1 GDLLNPHPALSNVAR
16 ASQIPYDG
24 PTLHGLNNHAELSTP
39 SSEVYSSLRT
49 STLDRNDLGGI
60 HHEAASVGEPRPR
73 VKVKPMSTIPMK
85 MPREAAFSPAPQS
98 SQSHKRGRGISPNPS
113 ESQNDDAAE
122 DQPRVTRQARSA
134 GREPGPL
141 SVDLTEYER
150 SYLEDIIQTIGMD
163 DKHGQWAV
171 DLAEVSGDTHR
182 HLAMCANVSRFS
194 YMLSTL
200 EARLERIEN
209 NMSEHF
215 TTQTTFMEEQFETV
229 TGRLSSKINLLNANL
244 IDLREVIESGHFA
257 QSRGEGGTGTVAA
270 ENAATTHKAKRKKW
284 EASKELKSH
293 LNELAV
299 VSIPEANIQAYTAL
313 EDGALKYL
321 QRSLYNIVRVSV
333 GGGDHDEWV
342 AEQLPSKIRGVSD
355 GEGLRNYATAIK
367 DAGKHAREKLHLL
380 LLTNINNQRS
390 GAVKKV
396 AVPDLPALWH
406 RIALKCG
413 LINSSV
419 DAGTAWKRADGPVRT
434 RVAYLRREA
443 ARLRAN
449 PSGVKIW
456 AEVDL
461 QLEKLREMD
470 KTVPDYSASF
480 YNIVYEND
488 GEIFNG
494 KRTWDEITEAY
505 ELTLPS
511 EEDILAGTA
520 GAVPV
525 DDQAPGSD
533 HEQNALS
540 ELNDN

>member
-1 GDLLNPHPALSNVAR
+1 
-16 ASQIPYDG
+16 
-24 PTLHGLNNHAELSTP
+24 
-39 SSEVYSSLRT
+39 
-49 STLDRNDLGGI
+49 
-60 HHEAASVGEPRPR
+60 
-73 VKVKPMSTIPMK
+73 
-85 MPREAAFSPAPQS
+85 
-98 SQSHKRGRGISPNPS
+98 
-113 ESQNDDAAE
+113 
-122 DQPRVTRQARSA
+122 
-134 GREPGPL
+134 EPGSS
-141 SVDLTEYER
+141 SVELTEYDR

-163 DKHGQWAV
+163 AKHGQFAV

-194 YMLSTL
+194 YMISTL
-200 EARLERIEN
+200 EARLESIEN

-215 TTQTTFMEEQFETV
+215 TTLTTFMEEQFESV
-229 TGRLSSKINLLNANL
+229 TGRLLSKINLLNANL

-257 QSRGEGGTGTVAA
+257 QSRGEGSTGTVAA
-270 ENAATTHKAKRKKW
+270 ENPATTHKAKRKNW

-293 LNELAV
+293 LNKLAV

-333 GGGDHDEWV
+333 GGGDNNEWV
-342 AEQLPSKIRGVSD
+342 AEQLPSKIRGVSN

-367 DAGKHAREKLHLL
+367 DAGTNARKKLHLL

-419 DAGTAWKRADGPVRT
+419 NAGTAWKRADGPVRT
-434 RVAYLRREA
+434 RVAYLGSA
-443 ARLRAN
+443 CLRAN

-461 QLEKLREMD
+461 QPEKLRDMD

-520 GAVPV
+520 GAV
-525 DDQAPGSD
+525 
-533 HEQNALS
+533 
-540 ELNDN
+540 